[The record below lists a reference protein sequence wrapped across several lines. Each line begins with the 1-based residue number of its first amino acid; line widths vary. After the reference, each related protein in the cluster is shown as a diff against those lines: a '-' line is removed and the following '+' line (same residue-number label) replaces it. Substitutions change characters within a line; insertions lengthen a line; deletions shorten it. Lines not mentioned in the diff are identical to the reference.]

1 VYNEEEESFYVHHD
15 LLLPAFPLC
24 LEWLNYEPK
33 QPKGNYCAVGSMSPV
48 IQVIC
53 TIIFVL

>member
-1 VYNEEEESFYVHHD
+1 MHHD

-48 IQVIC
+48 IQVN
-53 TIIFVL
+53 